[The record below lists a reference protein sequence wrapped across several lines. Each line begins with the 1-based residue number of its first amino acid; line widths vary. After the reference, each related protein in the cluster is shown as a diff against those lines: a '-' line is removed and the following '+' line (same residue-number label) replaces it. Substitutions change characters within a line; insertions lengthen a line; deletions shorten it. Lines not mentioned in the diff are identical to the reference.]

1 MSFSSMKSFNDG
13 NFDNIYKST
22 KAVLDKINTLVRT
35 KLIPSLDKALDNMLD
50 FNGDGSKDSINIQYS
65 VDDDYLLKDV
75 KVCLQYTVKDFN
87 VPLAP
92 KSAVEEDCNTIK
104 EYLEKNG
111 LTVECIS
118 IDPDSGKLNLTIDVD
133 NQEEKTNDKA

>member
-1 MSFSSMKSFNDG
+1 
-13 NFDNIYKST
+13 
-22 KAVLDKINTLVRT
+22 
-35 KLIPSLDKALDNMLD
+35 MLD
-50 FNGDGSKDSINIQYS
+50 FNGDGSKDSINIQYM
-65 VDDDYLLKDV
+65 VDEDYLLKDV

-118 IDPDSGKLNLTIDVD
+118 IDPDSGKLNITIDVD

>member
-22 KAVLDKINTLVRT
+22 KAVLDKTNTLVRT
-35 KLIPSLDKALDNMLD
+35 KLIPNLDKALDNMLD

-65 VDDDYLLKDV
+65 VDDDCLIKDV

-118 IDPDSGKLNLTIDVD
+118 IDPDSGKLNITIDVD

>member
-22 KAVLDKINTLVRT
+22 KAVLDKTNTLVRT

-65 VDDDYLLKDV
+65 VDDDYLLKNV

-111 LTVECIS
+111 LIVECIS
-118 IDPDSGKLNLTIDVD
+118 IDPDSGKLNITIDVD

>member
-22 KAVLDKINTLVRT
+22 KTVLDKTNTLVRT
-35 KLIPSLDKALDNMLD
+35 KLIPSLDKALDYMLD
-50 FNGDGSKDSINIQYS
+50 FTGDGSKDSINIQYS
-65 VDDDYLLKDV
+65 IDDDYMFKDV

-92 KSAVEEDCNTIK
+92 KDAVEEDCNSIK

-111 LTVECIS
+111 LVVECIS
-118 IDPDSGKLNLTIDVD
+118 IDPDSGKLNLTINID
-133 NQEEKTNDKA
+133 NQEETVNDKA